1 MDRIRR
7 QDVESLL
14 DHQEHPCVSLYLPL
28 HPEGSDGQG
37 QGDAILLNNLLDQAE
52 EQLTQRGTRRPVA
65 RKLLSEMR
73 RLPDDNAAWQLRGK
87 SLAAFASP
95 ALTRAFRGNGLGEEA
110 VFVDDKFHVRPLL
123 PQVIEDDKFY
133 LLALSQHVVRLLQ
146 GSEQG
151 LRPLD
156 VPQLPA
162 NLTLALNIDEVPR
175 GSQVHSAMRGDQGQG
190 KQAGVFHGQGGK
202 PETVK
207 DDMRLFVREVAG
219 VVDRRLQ
226 RESAPLILATV
237 AATVPIWR
245 ETSSYPYTLDAFV
258 SGNPDHLTAVE
269 LHAKAWPLV
278 QPALQA
284 EREDL
289 YQRIHEKE
297 NPRATFGL
305 PVVITAALRGQVDSL
320 FLDCSRPWWGM
331 YDVDSDTV
339 FVHPQPQPG
348 DADLVEMAAVETL
361 RHGGRVFAMRGKRS
375 DPEAAAEAL
384 LRY

>member
-14 DHQEHPCVSLYLPL
+14 GAQDQPCVSLFLPL

-37 QGDAILLNNLLDQAE
+37 QGDAILLRNLADQAE
-52 EQLTQRGTRRPVA
+52 EQLINRGMRRPEA
-65 RKLLSEMR
+65 RELLAEIR

-95 ALTRAFRGNGLGEEA
+95 GMTRVFQGNGLSERA
-110 VFVDDKFHVRPLL
+110 VFVDDQFHVRLLL
-123 PQVIEDDKFY
+123 PQVMEGSKFF
-133 LLALSQHVVRLLQ
+133 LLALSQNSVRLFE
-146 GSEQG
+146 GDERE

-162 NLTLALNIDEVPR
+162 SREDALNIDEVPR

-190 KQAGVFHGQGGK
+190 KQAAVFHGQGGK
-202 PETVK
+202 ADTIK
-207 DDMRLFVREVAG
+207 DDLRLFVREVAAA
-219 VVDRRLQ
+219 VDRQLRA
-226 RESAPLILATV
+226 ESAPLILATV
-237 AATVPIWR
+237 AATVPIWQ
-245 ETSSYPYTLDAFV
+245 ETSRYAYTLDEFV
-258 SGNPDHLTAVE
+258 SGNPDYLTPAE

-278 QPALQA
+278 EPALKA
-284 EREDL
+284 EREEL
-289 YQRIHEKE
+289 YTRIHEKE
-297 NPRATFGL
+297 NPRASFGL
-305 PVVITAALRGQVDSL
+305 PVVITAAMRGQVDSL

-331 YDVDSDTV
+331 YDAASDTV
-339 FVHPQPQPG
+339 FVHPLPQPG

-361 RHGGRVFAMRGKRS
+361 RHGGRVFAMSAGRS